1 MKRIVSY
8 LLAAVMVLTPCMN
21 VYATEPDSVD
31 WVQGAD
37 PADDLAANGVQT
49 RTSDTE
55 DRQNTEV
62 QPTVK
67 EQEEAENSPSDGGPL
82 PEEDDEE
89 VGLAD
94 EDGRSEEADMNKGQ
108 IDVYIAQT
116 LEWDKPVA
124 FDLTLSGQGYDT
136 KNKKITLPSEGI
148 REVQDGVTFD
158 NLAKGVYELQVSAPG
173 FANYRQQ
180 IQVGGWAYKV
190 SLATGFLGGYDYG
203 TGGKHPGTILIGD
216 VNGDGAVTAEDE
228 TRLIDLIDG
237 EAKVTQENERAD
249 FNRDGKFDLTDLD
262 YFAQGYKEN
271 QALSLIEQHVP
282 AAAIS
287 QKPGEGTNVE
297 GSLEDLSRGE
307 GAVILT
313 RKDGA
318 QISSGTPVTVDFEI
332 LQSDSFPTGGIV
344 IDSKEDNPIDTAVVG
359 ITYTEKT
366 TGEDGK
372 PAEAEHTIEVPV
384 VPEGIE
390 PLLTQEQVTV
400 KQDGFGKIIIDLG
413 SQVAVKKVTIK
424 ITGMKKNN
432 NLAEIAKV
440 EFIGDM
446 ANRIPEPQR
455 DIPEGLA
462 SQAGN
467 KKFTLTWNKCV
478 NVTGYEVQIENEDG
492 EQEVIAAKGNILN
505 VSSFKQNKLVNGK
518 EYTVR
523 VQSVNGAWRSGYS
536 APIVVVPKVD
546 KAPDAPDNVR
556 AEGRYRAIDVSW
568 KRMEDTDFYHVY
580 YRETGTKEY
589 TKTEGITSSSYTI
602 PDLKDLTGYEVYV
615 TGVNDL
621 GESRPSLVSKAETTD
636 QNPAKMPKYKLINKA
651 EAGQVSGH
659 IISAVSAQGA
669 MVDSPLDTQAGTVW
683 GTVDNNASSYYAFN
697 TWDSGGY
704 NSLKHGLIYE
714 FDQVYELDRI
724 ALQEVTP
731 QSPQYGYVQVRYWD
745 ENGAAHMLP
754 ARMGIQRKV
763 DSENRPYYLIKF
775 PEPVRAKKIQFGLAR
790 YVASGTISVSEV
802 YFYHYDS
809 IERDIMALYEDDLHT
824 VLRSD
829 VNQASVDA
837 LRKRINTPD
846 PVSGEYH
853 PDKEYLERELK
864 TAEDIL
870 NSRQLTE
877 SVSIYNTIR
886 TGDVGRG
893 FSGLNAWQPLG
904 VTAAAGEEIT
914 VYVGHNSKKTGETTN
929 LQLVCTQYH
938 SESSPM
944 FKAVA
949 TLKIGRNDITVPKL
963 WSIDAESG
971 GALYVQ
977 YTGSDANDRYAV
989 RVNGGAE
996 VPRLDLY
1003 QVSDAS
1009 ERLARAQE
1017 YITKLEAYVG
1027 SIQTKHNEVHK
1038 NSSNKAVQYGYKAED
1053 CILGASDIMLDT
1065 MMLSLPAQQILAG
1078 SGSGSAAAKA
1088 QKLVTS
1094 MDAMEGMM
1102 GLFYQHKGL
1111 NNNAPDAKD
1120 RIPANHLNIRY
1131 QRMFAGAFMYAS
1143 GNHIGIEWGSATGML
1158 GGVPVQSDAS
1168 GRYESGR
1175 YFGWGIAHEIGHC
1188 INQGTYEIAE
1198 ITNNY
1203 YAVLAQA
1210 KDQNDS
1216 VRFQYENVYE
1226 KVTSGTKGPA
1236 SNVFTQLGM
1245 YWQLH
1250 LAYDNGFN
1258 YKTYPDYTEQ
1268 LNSLFFARVDTYA
1281 RTPAKAPAPGGIALT
1296 LAGNRDQDLMRLACG
1311 AAGKNILDFFERWG
1325 MTPNQDTINY
1335 ANQFPAETR
1344 AICYVD
1350 DNSRVYRVN
1359 GSGSSLGTAGTVEA
1373 VGDGTTAVINAD
1385 AANQVD
1391 ITLSSKNINAADVQG
1406 YEIVRCITSNGD
1418 VEKEVV
1424 GFTTGSRFTD
1434 VITTMNN
1441 RVVTYEVTLIDKYLN
1456 RSAVKTLPSLKIR
1469 HKGEIDKTHWTV
1481 TTDDITATN
1490 VEEAGKGNDDDP
1502 CAPKAEVPIM
1512 KAVDGKG
1519 DTVYTGTAGVN
1530 AEVLIEFNQP
1540 LTVAGFKYTVNSG
1553 NPIKDYSI
1561 LVRNDADGTWKEA
1574 AKGSFEASGSREV
1587 YFGKAGTGN
1596 IALYQTTAVKLAIK
1610 NQTGREISISELDVM
1625 GVTGDD
1631 VEFRSTESG
1640 TTAIG
1645 KLDAAYQYGPKDSD
1659 VIPAGSVVFTGTYKG
1674 NSAYNVVLLYDQDG
1688 NIVGGKG
1695 TDGSLNAEQV
1705 VFSTVSESG
1714 PIEDTYEGT
1723 WTYWLRP
1730 DQANLAVLKQVRAE
1744 LYRVDNALTL
1754 EGQRLVSDTVFVQMP
1769 ATLPS
1774 IQLSGK
1780 KQQR

>member
-546 KAPDAPDNVR
+546 KAPDAPD
-556 AEGRYRAIDVSW
+556 
-568 KRMEDTDFYHVY
+568 
-580 YRETGTKEY
+580 
-589 TKTEGITSSSYTI
+589 
-602 PDLKDLTGYEVYV
+602 
-615 TGVNDL
+615 
-621 GESRPSLVSKAETTD
+621 
-636 QNPAKMPKYKLINKA
+636 
-651 EAGQVSGH
+651 
-659 IISAVSAQGA
+659 
-669 MVDSPLDTQAGTVW
+669 
-683 GTVDNNASSYYAFN
+683 
-697 TWDSGGY
+697 
-704 NSLKHGLIYE
+704 
-714 FDQVYELDRI
+714 
-724 ALQEVTP
+724 
-731 QSPQYGYVQVRYWD
+731 
-745 ENGAAHMLP
+745 
-754 ARMGIQRKV
+754 RK
-763 DSENRPYYLIKF
+763 
-775 PEPVRAKKIQFGLAR
+775 
-790 YVASGTISVSEV
+790 
-802 YFYHYDS
+802 
-809 IERDIMALYEDDLHT
+809 
-824 VLRSD
+824 
-829 VNQASVDA
+829 
-837 LRKRINTPD
+837 
-846 PVSGEYH
+846 
-853 PDKEYLERELK
+853 
-864 TAEDIL
+864 
-870 NSRQLTE
+870 
-877 SVSIYNTIR
+877 
-886 TGDVGRG
+886 
-893 FSGLNAWQPLG
+893 
-904 VTAAAGEEIT
+904 
-914 VYVGHNSKKTGETTN
+914 
-929 LQLVCTQYH
+929 
-938 SESSPM
+938 
-944 FKAVA
+944 
-949 TLKIGRNDITVPKL
+949 
-963 WSIDAESG
+963 
-971 GALYVQ
+971 
-977 YTGSDANDRYAV
+977 
-989 RVNGGAE
+989 
-996 VPRLDLY
+996 
-1003 QVSDAS
+1003 
-1009 ERLARAQE
+1009 
-1017 YITKLEAYVG
+1017 
-1027 SIQTKHNEVHK
+1027 
-1038 NSSNKAVQYGYKAED
+1038 
-1053 CILGASDIMLDT
+1053 
-1065 MMLSLPAQQILAG
+1065 
-1078 SGSGSAAAKA
+1078 
-1088 QKLVTS
+1088 
-1094 MDAMEGMM
+1094 
-1102 GLFYQHKGL
+1102 
-1111 NNNAPDAKD
+1111 
-1120 RIPANHLNIRY
+1120 
-1131 QRMFAGAFMYAS
+1131 
-1143 GNHIGIEWGSATGML
+1143 
-1158 GGVPVQSDAS
+1158 
-1168 GRYESGR
+1168 
-1175 YFGWGIAHEIGHC
+1175 
-1188 INQGTYEIAE
+1188 
-1198 ITNNY
+1198 
-1203 YAVLAQA
+1203 
-1210 KDQNDS
+1210 
-1216 VRFQYENVYE
+1216 
-1226 KVTSGTKGPA
+1226 
-1236 SNVFTQLGM
+1236 
-1245 YWQLH
+1245 
-1250 LAYDNGFN
+1250 
-1258 YKTYPDYTEQ
+1258 
-1268 LNSLFFARVDTYA
+1268 
-1281 RTPAKAPAPGGIALT
+1281 
-1296 LAGNRDQDLMRLACG
+1296 
-1311 AAGKNILDFFERWG
+1311 
-1325 MTPNQDTINY
+1325 
-1335 ANQFPAETR
+1335 
-1344 AICYVD
+1344 
-1350 DNSRVYRVN
+1350 
-1359 GSGSSLGTAGTVEA
+1359 
-1373 VGDGTTAVINAD
+1373 
-1385 AANQVD
+1385 
-1391 ITLSSKNINAADVQG
+1391 
-1406 YEIVRCITSNGD
+1406 
-1418 VEKEVV
+1418 
-1424 GFTTGSRFTD
+1424 
-1434 VITTMNN
+1434 
-1441 RVVTYEVTLIDKYLN
+1441 
-1456 RSAVKTLPSLKIR
+1456 
-1469 HKGEIDKTHWTV
+1469 
-1481 TTDDITATN
+1481 
-1490 VEEAGKGNDDDP
+1490 
-1502 CAPKAEVPIM
+1502 
-1512 KAVDGKG
+1512 
-1519 DTVYTGTAGVN
+1519 
-1530 AEVLIEFNQP
+1530 
-1540 LTVAGFKYTVNSG
+1540 
-1553 NPIKDYSI
+1553 
-1561 LVRNDADGTWKEA
+1561 
-1574 AKGSFEASGSREV
+1574 
-1587 YFGKAGTGN
+1587 
-1596 IALYQTTAVKLAIK
+1596 
-1610 NQTGREISISELDVM
+1610 
-1625 GVTGDD
+1625 
-1631 VEFRSTESG
+1631 
-1640 TTAIG
+1640 
-1645 KLDAAYQYGPKDSD
+1645 
-1659 VIPAGSVVFTGTYKG
+1659 SVV
-1674 NSAYNVVLLYDQDG
+1674 
-1688 NIVGGKG
+1688 
-1695 TDGSLNAEQV
+1695 
-1705 VFSTVSESG
+1705 
-1714 PIEDTYEGT
+1714 
-1723 WTYWLRP
+1723 
-1730 DQANLAVLKQVRAE
+1730 
-1744 LYRVDNALTL
+1744 
-1754 EGQRLVSDTVFVQMP
+1754 
-1769 ATLPS
+1769 
-1774 IQLSGK
+1774 
-1780 KQQR
+1780 